1 MYVSALNFVPNQKIL
16 GDAYFQYIIMYSG
29 IQLRNWSFK
38 CPRIF
43 IPIESNQNNM
53 LLPPVG
59 IN

>member
-16 GDAYFQYIIMYSG
+16 GDAYFQYIIINSG
-29 IQLRNWSFK
+29 IQLFK

-43 IPIESNQNNM
+43 IPIESNQNNI